1 MFPLFGNAQ
10 IFGVVA
16 RGYQGYTEYV
26 SPDRAAAPN
35 ARSETAASNFTLQ
48 SSPKRL
54 YNPAMAV
61 IRPIRAEP
69 AEPVGLHAQAMDN
82 LRFIRDTMENAGSFT
97 AVPGQGG
104 MWMGATA
111 LFAALAAHVSRSPR
125 AWLGVWMGEAVLA
138 LVIGLVFSHR
148 KAIRGSTP
156 LLSRPFRR
164 FVLAVAPSVFV
175 GALLTFVLYNQGN
188 RQLIPA
194 MWLLLYG
201 AGIISGGAFS
211 VRVVPVMGMS
221 FLALGAVATIAPVR
235 FADELL
241 ACGFGGLHIVFGW
254 TIARRYGG

>member
-1 MFPLFGNAQ
+1 
-10 IFGVVA
+10 
-16 RGYQGYTEYV
+16 
-26 SPDRAAAPN
+26 
-35 ARSETAASNFTLQ
+35 
-48 SSPKRL
+48 
-54 YNPAMAV
+54 MAV
-61 IRPIRAEP
+61 VRSIRPEP
-69 AEPVGLHAQAMDN
+69 TEPVGLHTQAMDN
-82 LRFIRDTMENAGSFT
+82 LRFIRNTLENAGSFT

-138 LVIGLVFSHR
+138 LIIGLVFSHR
-148 KAIRGSTP
+148 KAIKGSTP

-175 GALLTFVLYNQGN
+175 GALLTFVLYNQGS

-194 MWLLLYG
+194 TWLMLYG

-221 FLALGAVATIAPVR
+221 FLALGAMATAAPAR
-235 FADELL
+235 FADALL
-241 ACGFGGLHIVFGW
+241 AFGFGGFHIVFGW
-254 TIARRYGG
+254 VIARRYGG